1 VREKTRLKR
10 RGTAAEG
17 EAKKEPGLTPWRRWR
32 GEEKGEGKPRAE
44 EERNG
49 RGAYTARV
57 NRAALPGREI
67 NKDRDMEKLKRQIDF
82 QVAGLHVREADGEGK
97 RRTVEGY
104 AVVFGVRSVNL
115 TPWSTERSVYEIMEP
130 GCIDQALLQRSD
142 VVLTAFHNNQ
152 MILGRWRQGKG
163 TLSLSVDAHG
173 LRCTCTLAETATADE
188 LLTAIERGDITGMSF
203 AFLADEEDSE
213 NGVSYER
220 TNEREG
226 EKVVWLRHVWR
237 VTGLYDV
244 TIAGHPDYEQTSI
257 EAREVAKAIETAL
270 ESAGTTAQGSETGE
284 SEAEE
289 RESEKSEAKTGE
301 KRETESE
308 KEEAE
313 RMRALEEAE
322 RRARR
327 RHMSENYLIIS

>member
-1 VREKTRLKR
+1 M
-10 RGTAAEG
+10 
-17 EAKKEPGLTPWRRWR
+17 
-32 GEEKGEGKPRAE
+32 
-44 EERNG
+44 
-49 RGAYTARV
+49 
-57 NRAALPGREI
+57 NRAKLPEREI
-67 NKDRDMEKLKRQIDF
+67 NKDKDMEKLKRQIDF

-163 TLSLSVDAHG
+163 TLSLAVDAHG

-226 EKVVWLRHVWR
+226 DKVVWLRHVWR

-244 TIAGHPDYEQTSI
+244 TIAGHPAYEQTSI

-270 ESAGTTAQGSETGE
+270 ESAGTGAKEEREGEGESADARASHEAGSEGEKSEEETALESAGTTARGSETRD
-284 SEAEE
+284 SEGEE
-289 RESEKSEAKTGE
+289 RESEKSEAQGGE
-301 KRETESE
+301 AEEREAQEGE
-308 KEEAE
+308 AEEREADEKKEEAE

-327 RHMSENYLIIS
+327 RHMSENYLISY